1 VPSKDIALKDI
12 FEEIP
17 HRLSK
22 ILAPAPIKEL
32 LPTNFPSTELRVD
45 FLARLEDESILHME
59 FQSFND
65 TNMPWRM
72 LRYYTAIAEKYK
84 THNIKQLVVYVGNE
98 KLRMK
103 SSFKIKNLVFKYE
116 ILDIRQIDCKVL
128 LESPDPMDRLLAC
141 LCKVEDEVYLI
152 EKLIKTMEGM
162 NEEER
167 KDYLLKALTLTELR
181 PNLRIRL
188 TEEVKPMPIVVRPE
202 DIKLSKKKLRKDVL
216 YRLGLEEGKQIGL
229 EEGRKEGEIIGIEK
243 GKQIGLEEGKQI
255 GLEEGRKEGEVIGIE
270 KGRKIGHEE
279 GFLKALQDT
288 VLTLIRGKL
297 GQVPEG
303 VEVKIRGVRDREY
316 LNTLIEKLINSGDV
330 LEVLRQ
336 ERLLN

>member
-1 VPSKDIALKDI
+1 MPSKDITLKDI
-12 FEEIP
+12 FEEVP

-22 ILAPAPIKEL
+22 ILSPAPIKEL
-32 LPTNFPSTELRVD
+32 LPTALPSTELRVD

-103 SSFKIKNLVFKYE
+103 SFLKIKNLVFKYE
-116 ILDIRQIDCKVL
+116 ILDIRQIDCKLL

-167 KDYLLKALTLTELR
+167 KDYLLKVLTLTELR
-181 PNLRIRL
+181 PNLRIKL

-202 DIKLSKKKLRKDVL
+202 DIRLPKKKLRKDIL
-216 YRLGLEEGKQIGL
+216 YRLGLEEGK
-229 EEGRKEGEIIGIEK
+229 KEGEIIGIEK

-255 GLEEGRKEGEVIGIE
+255 GIEEGLLKSAQEMVIAIIEVKLGYVP
-270 KGRKIGHEE
+270 EE
-279 GFLKALQDT
+279 IANRIREIKDVEFLKSLAKKLVSTSEDFMQ
-288 VLTLIRGKL
+288 VLATEL
-297 GQVPEG
+297 
-303 VEVKIRGVRDREY
+303 KI
-316 LNTLIEKLINSGDV
+316 S
-330 LEVLRQ
+330 
-336 ERLLN
+336 

>member
-1 VPSKDIALKDI
+1 MPSKDIALKDI

-45 FLARLEDESILHME
+45 FLARLEDESILHIE

-65 TNMPWRM
+65 PNMPFRM
-72 LRYYTAIAEKYK
+72 LRYYLAIWERYP
-84 THNIKQLVVYVGNE
+84 NSPIKQLLVYVGNR

-103 SSFKIKNLVFKYE
+103 SRLRLRNLSFSYE

-141 LCKVEDEVYLI
+141 LCKVEDEAYLI

-162 NEEER
+162 DEEER

-188 TEEVKPMPIVVRPE
+188 TEEVKHMPIVVRPE
-202 DIKLSKKKLRKDVL
+202 DIRLSKKMLRKDIL

-229 EEGRKEGEIIGIEK
+229 EEGKH
-243 GKQIGLEEGKQI
+243 IGLEEGLIKSAQEMLI
-255 GLEEGRKEGEVIGIE
+255 AIIE
-270 KGRKIGHEE
+270 
-279 GFLKALQDT
+279 
-288 VLTLIRGKL
+288 GKL
-297 GQVPEG
+297 GHVPEEIANRVREIKD
-303 VEVKIRGVRDREY
+303 VEFLRSLAK
-316 LNTLIEKLINSGDV
+316 KLASTSEDV
-330 LEVLRQ
+330 MQVLATELRIS
-336 ERLLN
+336 

>member
-1 VPSKDIALKDI
+1 VSSKDIALKDI

-17 HRLSK
+17 QRLSK

-45 FLARLEDESILHME
+45 FLARLEDESILHIE

-65 TNMPWRM
+65 PNMPFRM
-72 LRYYTAIAEKYK
+72 LRYYLAILERYP
-84 THNIKQLVVYVGNE
+84 NSPIKQLLVYVGNR

-103 SSFKIKNLVFKYE
+103 SRLRLRNLTFSYE
-116 ILDIRQIDCKVL
+116 IIDIRQIDCRVL

-188 TEEVKPMPIVVRPE
+188 TEEVRHMPIVVRPE
-202 DIKLSKKKLRKDVL
+202 DIRLPKRKLRKDIL
-216 YRLGLEEGKQIGL
+216 YRL
-229 EEGRKEGEIIGIEK
+229 
-243 GKQIGLEEGKQI
+243 GLEEGKQI

-270 KGRKIGHEE
+270 KGKHIGLEE
-279 GFLKALQDT
+279 GLLKSAQEM
-288 VLTLIRGKL
+288 LIAIIEGKL
-297 GQVPEG
+297 GYVPEG
-303 VEVKIRGVRDREY
+303 IANRIREIKDVEFLRSLAKKLASTSEDFMQVLTTELKI
-316 LNTLIEKLINSGDV
+316 S
-330 LEVLRQ
+330 
-336 ERLLN
+336 

>member
-1 VPSKDIALKDI
+1 MSSKDITLKDI
-12 FEEIP
+12 FEEVP

-84 THNIKQLVVYVGNE
+84 TYNIKQLLVYVGNE

-103 SSFKIKNLVFKYE
+103 SSLKLKNLVFRYE
-116 ILDIRQIDCKVL
+116 ILDIRQIDCRVL

-141 LCKVEDEVYLI
+141 LCKVEDEAYLI
-152 EKLIKTMEGM
+152 EKLIKTMEGTK
-162 NEEER
+162 EEER
-167 KDYLLKALTLTELR
+167 KDYLLKALTFTELR

-188 TEEVKPMPIVVRPE
+188 TEELKHMPIVVRPE
-202 DIKLSKKKLRKDVL
+202 DIRLPKRKLRKDIL
-216 YRLGLEEGKQIGL
+216 YRLGLEEGKQIGI
-229 EEGRKEGEIIGIEK
+229 EEGLLKSAQEMLIAIIE
-243 GKQIGLEEGKQI
+243 
-255 GLEEGRKEGEVIGIE
+255 
-270 KGRKIGHEE
+270 
-279 GFLKALQDT
+279 
-288 VLTLIRGKL
+288 GKL
-297 GQVPEG
+297 GYVPEEIANRVREIRD
-303 VEVKIRGVRDREY
+303 VEFLRSLAKKLVSASEDFTQVLAIELKI
-316 LNTLIEKLINSGDV
+316 S
-330 LEVLRQ
+330 
-336 ERLLN
+336 

>member
-1 VPSKDIALKDI
+1 MSSKDITLKDI
-12 FEEIP
+12 FEEVP

-22 ILAPAPIKEL
+22 ILSPAPIKEL
-32 LPTNFPSTELRVD
+32 LPTALPSTELRVD

-103 SSFKIKNLVFKYE
+103 SYLKIKNLVFKYE
-116 ILDIRQIDCKVL
+116 ILDIRQIDCRVL
-128 LESPDPMDRLLAC
+128 LESLDPMDRLLAC

-181 PNLRIRL
+181 PNLRIKL

-202 DIKLSKKKLRKDVL
+202 DIKLPKRKLRKDIL

-229 EEGRKEGEIIGIEK
+229 EE

-270 KGRKIGHEE
+270 KGRKEGEVIGIEK
-279 GFLKALQDT
+279 GLLKSAQEM
-288 VLTLIRGKL
+288 LIAVVEAKL
-297 GQVPEG
+297 GYVPKGLE
-303 VEVKIRGVRDREY
+303 ERVKDIKDREF
-316 LNTLIEKLINSGDV
+316 LHALIKKLITSEKV
-330 LEVLRQ
+330 LEVLK
-336 ERLLN
+336 EELNI

>member
-1 VPSKDIALKDI
+1 MPSKDITLKDI
-12 FEEIP
+12 FEEVP

-22 ILAPAPIKEL
+22 ILSPAPIKEL
-32 LPTNFPSTELRVD
+32 LPTALPSTELRVD

-84 THNIKQLVVYVGNE
+84 TYNIKQLLVYVGNR

-103 SSFKIKNLVFKYE
+103 TSLKIKNLVFRYE
-116 ILDIRQIDCKVL
+116 ILDIRQIDCRVL

-188 TEEVKPMPIVVRPE
+188 TEEVRHMPIVVRPE
-202 DIKLSKKKLRKDVL
+202 DIRLPKKKLKKDIL

-229 EEGRKEGEIIGIEK
+229 EEGKQIGLEE

-255 GLEEGRKEGEVIGIE
+255 GLEEGKQIGLEEG
-270 KGRKIGHEE
+270 KKIGLEE
-279 GFLKALQDT
+279 GFIKALQDT
-288 VLTLIRGKL
+288 VLTLIRGKI
-297 GQVPEG
+297 GRVPEG
-303 VEVKIRGVRDREY
+303 VEVKVKGIRNREY
-316 LNTLIEKLINSGDV
+316 LNALIEKLINSGDV
-330 LEVLRQ
+330 LELLRE
-336 ERLLN
+336 ERLLS

>member
-1 VPSKDIALKDI
+1 MQKDIALKDV

-17 HRLSK
+17 QRLSK

-45 FLARLEDESILHME
+45 FLARLEDDSILHIE

-65 TNMPWRM
+65 PNMPFRM
-72 LRYYTAIAEKYK
+72 LRYYLAIWERYPN
-84 THNIKQLVVYVGNE
+84 TPIKQLLVYVGNR

-103 SSFKIKNLVFKYE
+103 SRLRIRNLSFSYE

-152 EKLIKTMEGM
+152 EKLIKTMESM

-202 DIKLSKKKLRKDVL
+202 DIKLPKKKLRKDIL
-216 YRLGLEEGKQIGL
+216 YRLGLEEGK
-229 EEGRKEGEIIGIEK
+229 KEGEIIGIEK
-243 GKQIGLEEGKQI
+243 GKHIGLEEGLLKSAQEMLI
-255 GLEEGRKEGEVIGIE
+255 AIIE
-270 KGRKIGHEE
+270 
-279 GFLKALQDT
+279 
-288 VLTLIRGKL
+288 GKL
-297 GQVPEG
+297 GYVPEEIANRIREIKD
-303 VEVKIRGVRDREY
+303 VEFLRSLAR
-316 LNTLIEKLINSGDV
+316 KLVSTSEDFIQV
-330 LEVLRQ
+330 LATELRIS
-336 ERLLN
+336 

>member
-1 VPSKDIALKDI
+1 MQKDVALKDI

-17 HRLSK
+17 YRLSR
-22 ILAPAPIKEL
+22 ILSPAPIKEL

-45 FLARLEDESILHME
+45 FLARLEDDSILHIE

-65 TNMPWRM
+65 PNMPFRM
-72 LRYYTAIAEKYK
+72 LRYYLAILERYPN
-84 THNIKQLVVYVGNE
+84 TPIKQLLVYVGNR

-103 SSFKIKNLVFKYE
+103 SRLKLRNLRFSYE
-116 ILDIRQIDCKVL
+116 ILDIRQIDCKLL

-188 TEEVKPMPIVVRPE
+188 TEEARHMPIVVRPE
-202 DIKLSKKKLRKDVL
+202 DIKLPRKKLRKDIL
-216 YRLGLEEGKQIGL
+216 YRLGLEEGK
-229 EEGRKEGEIIGIEK
+229 KEGEIIGIEK
-243 GKQIGLEEGKQI
+243 GKHIGLEEGLLKSAQEMLI
-255 GLEEGRKEGEVIGIE
+255 AIIE
-270 KGRKIGHEE
+270 
-279 GFLKALQDT
+279 
-288 VLTLIRGKL
+288 GKL
-297 GQVPEG
+297 GYVPEEIANRIREIKD
-303 VEVKIRGVRDREY
+303 VEFLRALAR
-316 LNTLIEKLINSGDV
+316 KLVSTSEDFIQV
-330 LEVLRQ
+330 LATELRIS
-336 ERLLN
+336 

>member
-1 VPSKDIALKDI
+1 MPSKDITLKDI
-12 FEEIP
+12 FEEVP

-22 ILAPAPIKEL
+22 ILSPAPIKEL
-32 LPTNFPSTELRVD
+32 LPTSLPSTELRVD

-84 THNIKQLVVYVGNE
+84 THNIKQIVVYVGNE

-103 SSFKIKNLVFKYE
+103 SSLKIKNLVFKYE
-116 ILDIRQIDCKVL
+116 ILDIRQIDCRVL

-152 EKLIKTMEGM
+152 EKLIKTMESM

-202 DIKLSKKKLRKDVL
+202 DIRLPKRKLRKDIL
-216 YRLGLEEGKQIGL
+216 YRLGLEEGK
-229 EEGRKEGEIIGIEK
+229 KEGEIIGIEK
-243 GKQIGLEEGKQI
+243 GKQI

-270 KGRKIGHEE
+270 KGKQIGELE
-279 GFLKALQDT
+279 FAQKMVITITED
-288 VLTLIRGKL
+288 KL
-297 GQVPEG
+297 GYVPEG
-303 VEVKIRGVRDREY
+303 LKERVREIKDRDF
-316 LNTLIEKLINSGDV
+316 LHALIKKLINSEKV
-330 LEVLRQ
+330 LEVLK
-336 ERLLN
+336 EELNI

>member
-1 VPSKDIALKDI
+1 MPSKDITIRDI

-17 HRLSK
+17 QRLSK

-45 FLARLEDESILHME
+45 FLARLEDDSILHIE

-65 TNMPWRM
+65 TNMPFRM
-72 LRYYTAIAEKYK
+72 LRYYLAILERYPSSP
-84 THNIKQLVVYVGNE
+84 IKQLLVYVGNR

-103 SSFKIKNLVFKYE
+103 SRLRIRNLTFSYE
-116 ILDIRQIDCKVL
+116 ILDIRQIDCKLL

-181 PNLRIRL
+181 PNLRIKL

-202 DIKLSKKKLRKDVL
+202 DIKLPKRKLRKDVL
-216 YRLGLEEGKQIGL
+216 YRLGLEEGKQIG
-229 EEGRKEGEIIGIEK
+229 I
-243 GKQIGLEEGKQI
+243 
-255 GLEEGRKEGEVIGIE
+255 EEGRKEGEVIGIE
-270 KGRKIGHEE
+270 KGKQIGFQEGEAIGIEKGKHIGLEE
-279 GFLKALQDT
+279 GLLKSAQNM
-288 VLTLIRGKL
+288 VIAVVEAKL
-297 GQVPEG
+297 GYVPKGLEEG
-303 VEVKIRGVRDREY
+303 VREIKDRDF
-316 LNTLIEKLINSGDV
+316 LHALIKKLISSEKV
-330 LEVLRQ
+330 LEVLK
-336 ERLLN
+336 EELNI

>member
-1 VPSKDIALKDI
+1 MSSKDIALKDI

-45 FLARLEDESILHME
+45 FLARLEDESILHIE

-65 TNMPWRM
+65 PNMPFRM
-72 LRYYTAIAEKYK
+72 LRYYLAIWERYP
-84 THNIKQLVVYVGNE
+84 NSPIKQLLVYVGNR

-103 SSFKIKNLVFKYE
+103 SRLRLRNLSFSYE
-116 ILDIRQIDCKVL
+116 VLDIRQIDCKVL

-141 LCKVEDEVYLI
+141 LCKVEDEAYLI

-181 PNLRIRL
+181 PNLRIKL
-188 TEEVKPMPIVVRPE
+188 TEEVKHMPIVVRPE
-202 DIKLSKKKLRKDVL
+202 DIRLPKRKLKKDIL
-216 YRLGLEEGKQIGL
+216 YRLGLKEGKQIGL
-229 EEGRKEGEIIGIEK
+229 EEG
-243 GKQIGLEEGKQI
+243 L
-255 GLEEGRKEGEVIGIE
+255 
-270 KGRKIGHEE
+270 
-279 GFLKALQDT
+279 LKST
-288 VLTLIRGKL
+288 R
-297 GQVPEG
+297 
-303 VEVKIRGVRDREY
+303 RF
-316 LNTLIEKLINSGDV
+316 
-330 LEVLRQ
+330 
-336 ERLLN
+336 

>member
-1 VPSKDIALKDI
+1 MPSKDIALKDI

-45 FLARLEDESILHME
+45 FLARLEDESILHIE

-65 TNMPWRM
+65 PNMPFRM
-72 LRYYTAIAEKYK
+72 LRYYLAILDRYP
-84 THNIKQLVVYVGNE
+84 TSPIKQLLVYVGNR

-103 SSFKIKNLVFKYE
+103 SKLRLRNLTFSYE
-116 ILDIRQIDCKVL
+116 MIDIRQIDCRVL

-162 NEEER
+162 NEEDR

-188 TEEVKPMPIVVRPE
+188 TEEVKHMPIVVRPE
-202 DIKLSKKKLRKDVL
+202 DIRLPKRKLKKDIL
-216 YRLGLEEGKQIGL
+216 YRLGLEEGKQIG
-229 EEGRKEGEIIGIEK
+229 R
-243 GKQIGLEEGKQI
+243 
-255 GLEEGRKEGEVIGIE
+255 EEGRKEGEVIGIE
-270 KGRKIGHEE
+270 KGKKEGEVIGIEK
-279 GFLKALQDT
+279 GLLKSAQDM
-288 VLTLIRGKL
+288 LMAIIEGKL
-297 GQVPEG
+297 GYVPEEIANRIMEIKD
-303 VEVKIRGVRDREY
+303 VEFLRSLAKKLASTSEDFIQVLAIELKI
-316 LNTLIEKLINSGDV
+316 S
-330 LEVLRQ
+330 
-336 ERLLN
+336 

>member
-1 VPSKDIALKDI
+1 MPSKDIALKDI
-12 FEEIP
+12 FEEVP

-22 ILAPAPIKEL
+22 ILSPAPIKEL
-32 LPTNFPSTELRVD
+32 LPTALPSTELRVD

-72 LRYYTAIAEKYK
+72 LRYYTAIVEKYK

-103 SSFKIKNLVFKYE
+103 SSLKIKNLVFKYE
-116 ILDIRQIDCKVL
+116 ILDIRQIDCRVL

-181 PNLRIRL
+181 PNLRIKL

-202 DIKLSKKKLRKDVL
+202 DIKLPKRKLRKDIL
-216 YRLGLEEGKQIGL
+216 YRLGLEEGK
-229 EEGRKEGEIIGIEK
+229 KEGEIIGIEK
-243 GKQIGLEEGKQI
+243 GKQI

-270 KGRKIGHEE
+270 KGRKEGEVIGIEK
-279 GFLKALQDT
+279 GLLKSAQEM
-288 VLTLIRGKL
+288 VIAIIEGKL
-297 GQVPEG
+297 GYVPEG
-303 VEVKIRGVRDREY
+303 LEEKVREIKDRDF
-316 LNTLIEKLINSGDV
+316 LHALIKKLITSEKV
-330 LEVLRQ
+330 LEVLK
-336 ERLLN
+336 EELNI